1 MSENTQQQY
10 RIAMGVEYD
19 GSHFVG
25 WQSQREGE
33 TVQQNVERALSKVAD
48 HPIKIF
54 CAGRTD
60 TGVHANEQV
69 IHFETNALR
78 KHYSWLSGCNTYL
91 PKSVSILWAVD
102 VPETFHARFSAT
114 QRSYRYTILN
124 RKIRPSILN
133 NYVSF
138 FSQPLDEEKM
148 QEAAKLLIGTH
159 DFTSYRTIACQAK
172 SPVRSLYQLDVTRE
186 GEFIHLDLRADG
198 FLHHMVRNIAGVLL
212 AIGSGNAEIEWAK
225 EVLEHRNRCL
235 GGVTASPKGL
245 YLKKITYP
253 DEYILPSIYSSEL

>member
-1 MSENTQQQY
+1 MSETTQQSH

-33 TVQQNVERALSKVAD
+33 TVQQNVEKALSKVAN
-48 HPIKIF
+48 HPVKIF

-69 IHFETNALR
+69 IHFETSASR
-78 KHYSWLSGCNTYL
+78 KNYAWLSGCNTYL
-91 PKSVSILWAVD
+91 PKSISIIWAIE
-102 VPETFHARFSAT
+102 VPENFHARFSAI

-124 RKIRPSILN
+124 RKVRPSILN

-138 FSQPLDEEKM
+138 VRYPLDEEKM
-148 QEAAKLLIGTH
+148 QQAAKHLLGTH
-159 DFTSYRTIACQAK
+159 DFTSYRTVACQAK
-172 SPVRSLYQLDVTRE
+172 SPIRTLLKLDVIRE
-186 GEFIHLDLRADG
+186 GEYIHLDLQADG
-198 FLHHMVRNIAGVLL
+198 FLHHMVRNIAGVLIK
-212 AIGSGNAEIEWAK
+212 IGAGNAEVNWSK
-225 EVLEHRNRCL
+225 EVLEHRNRCF
-235 GGVTASPKGL
+235 GGVTASSKGL

-253 DEYILPSIYSSEL
+253 DEFILPNNS

>member
-1 MSENTQQQY
+1 MSENIQQQY
-10 RIAMGVEYD
+10 RIAMGIEYD

-33 TVQQNVERALSKVAD
+33 TVQQNVERALSKVAN

-69 IHFETNALR
+69 IHFETSAYR
-78 KHYSWLSGCNTYL
+78 KNYSWIFGCNTNL
-91 PKSVSILWAVD
+91 PKSISSLWAVE
-102 VPETFHARFSAT
+102 VPEAFHARFSAI

-138 FSQPLDEEKM
+138 VSQPLDEVRM
-148 QEAAKLLIGTH
+148 QHAADHLIGKH
-159 DFTSYRTIACQAK
+159 DFTSYRTVACQAK
-172 SPVRSLYQLDVTRE
+172 SPVRTLYKLEVTRE
-186 GEFIHLDLRADG
+186 GEFIHLDLQADG
-198 FLHHMVRNIAGVLL
+198 FLHHMVRNIAGVL
-212 AIGSGNAEIEWAK
+212 IKVGSGEADIEWSK
-225 EVLEHRNRCL
+225 DVLEHRNRCR
-235 GGVTASPKGL
+235 GGVTASSKGL

-253 DEYILPSIYSSEL
+253 DEFNLPGIY

>member
-1 MSENTQQQY
+1 MSENNQHQY
-10 RIAMGVEYD
+10 RIAMGIEYD

-33 TVQQNVERALSKVAD
+33 TVQQNVERALSKVAN
-48 HPIKIF
+48 HPVKIF

-69 IHFETNALR
+69 IHFETSAYR
-78 KHYSWLSGCNTYL
+78 KPYSWIFGCNTNL
-91 PKSVSILWAVD
+91 PKSVCSLWAID
-102 VPETFHARFSAT
+102 VPESFHARFSAI
-114 QRSYRYTILN
+114 QRAYRYTILN
-124 RKIRPSILN
+124 RRIRPAISN

-138 FSQPLDEEKM
+138 VSQQLDEVRM
-148 QEAAKLLIGTH
+148 QQAAQYLLGKH
-159 DFTSYRTIACQAK
+159 DFTSYRTVACQAK
-172 SPVRSLYQLDVTRE
+172 SPVRTLYQLDVSRE

-198 FLHHMVRNIAGVLL
+198 FLHHMVRNIAGVLIT
-212 AIGSGNAEIEWAK
+212 IGAGEAAIEWSK

-253 DEYILPSIYSSEL
+253 EEYELPSLY

>member
-1 MSENTQQQY
+1 MSEVNLKLY

-33 TVQQNVERALSKVAD
+33 TVQQNVEKALSKVAN
-48 HPIKIF
+48 HPVKIF

-69 IHFETNALR
+69 IHFETTASR
-78 KHYSWLSGCNTYL
+78 KNYSWLSGCNTYL
-91 PKSVSILWAVD
+91 PKSISILWAVE
-102 VPETFHARFSAT
+102 VPESFHARFSAT
-114 QRSYRYTILN
+114 QRTYRYTILN

-138 FSQPLDEEKM
+138 ISYPLDEVRM
-148 QEAAKLLIGTH
+148 QQAAQHLLGTH
-159 DFTSYRTIACQAK
+159 DFTSYRTVNCQAK
-172 SPVRSLYQLDVTRE
+172 SPVRTLQKLDVTRE
-186 GEFIHLDLRADG
+186 GEFIHLDLQADG
-198 FLHHMVRNIAGVLL
+198 FLHHMVRNIAGVLIK
-212 AIGSGNAEIEWAK
+212 IGAGNADIDWSK

-235 GGVTASPKGL
+235 GGVTASSKGL

-253 DEYILPSIYSSEL
+253 DEFDLPGIY

>member
-1 MSENTQQQY
+1 MNMSEDNQKLY

-33 TVQQNVERALSKVAD
+33 TVQQNVESALSKVAN
-48 HPIKIF
+48 HPVKIF

-69 IHFETNALR
+69 IHFETTANR
-78 KHYSWLSGCNTYL
+78 KNYSWLSGCNTYV
-91 PKSVSILWAVD
+91 PKSISIVWAVE
-102 VPETFHARFSAT
+102 VPESFHARFSAT
-114 QRSYRYTILN
+114 QRTYRYTILN

-138 FSQPLDEEKM
+138 ISYPLDEVRM
-148 QEAAKLLIGTH
+148 QKAAQHLLGTH
-159 DFTSYRTIACQAK
+159 DFTSYRTVNCQAK
-172 SPVRSLYQLDVTRE
+172 SPVRTLQKLDVIRE
-186 GEFIHLDLRADG
+186 GEFIHLDLQADG
-198 FLHHMVRNIAGVLL
+198 FLHHMVRNIAGVLIK
-212 AIGSGNAEIEWAK
+212 IGSGNANIDWSK

-235 GGVTASPKGL
+235 GGVTASSKGL

-253 DEYILPSIYSSEL
+253 DEFNLPSIY

>member
-10 RIAMGVEYD
+10 RIAMGIEYD

-33 TVQQNVERALSKVAD
+33 TVQQNVERALSKVAN
-48 HPIKIF
+48 HPVKIF

-69 IHFETNALR
+69 IHFETSAYR
-78 KHYSWLSGCNTYL
+78 KHYSWIFGCNTNL
-91 PKSVSILWAVD
+91 PKSISSLWAVD
-102 VPETFHARFSAT
+102 VPESFHARFSAI

-138 FSQPLDEEKM
+138 VSQPLDDLRM
-148 QEAAKLLIGTH
+148 QQAAQNLLGKH
-159 DFTSYRTIACQAK
+159 DFTSYRTVACQAK
-172 SPVRSLYQLDVTRE
+172 SPVRTLYKLEVTRE
-186 GEFIHLDLRADG
+186 GEFIHLDLQADG
-198 FLHHMVRNIAGVLL
+198 FLHHMVRNIAGVLIK
-212 AIGSGNAEIEWAK
+212 IGAGEAGVEWSR
-225 EVLEHRNRCL
+225 EVLEHKNRCL
-235 GGVTASPKGL
+235 GGVTASSKGL
-245 YLKKITYP
+245 YLKKISYP
-253 DEYILPSIYSSEL
+253 DEFNLPGI

>member
-1 MSENTQQQY
+1 MSESTQQSY

-33 TVQQNVERALSKVAD
+33 TVQQNVEKALSKVAN
-48 HPIKIF
+48 HPVKIF

-69 IHFETNALR
+69 IHFETSASR
-78 KHYSWLSGCNTYL
+78 KNYSWLSGCNTYL
-91 PKSVSILWAVD
+91 PKSISILWATE
-102 VPETFHARFSAT
+102 VPENFHARFSAI

-138 FSQPLDEEKM
+138 VRYPLDEEKM
-148 QEAAKLLIGTH
+148 QQAAKHLLGTH
-159 DFTSYRTIACQAK
+159 DFTSYRTVACQAK
-172 SPVRSLYQLDVTRE
+172 SPVRTLLKLDVTRE
-186 GEFIHLDLRADG
+186 GEYIHLDLQADG
-198 FLHHMVRNIAGVLL
+198 FLHHMVRNIAGVLIE
-212 AIGSGNAEIEWAK
+212 IGAGNAEVNWSK

-235 GGVTASPKGL
+235 GGVTASSKPVFKENNL
-245 YLKKITYP
+245 
-253 DEYILPSIYSSEL
+253 SR